1 MKYITFNT
9 TKGTKLTPSNLDK
22 WASTKVSTGP
32 TYDAK
37 RGDSCAILA
46 LSSHLRMYHLTLSM
60 GSIVYYY
67 YMRTLITMIIQQ
79 T

>member
-22 WASTKVSTGP
+22 WARVLLMMPKGETVAQFLNCLATLECIIWRFQNEPTG
-32 TYDAK
+32 
-37 RGDSCAILA
+37 
-46 LSSHLRMYHLTLSM
+46 M

-67 YMRTLITMIIQQ
+67 
-79 T
+79 